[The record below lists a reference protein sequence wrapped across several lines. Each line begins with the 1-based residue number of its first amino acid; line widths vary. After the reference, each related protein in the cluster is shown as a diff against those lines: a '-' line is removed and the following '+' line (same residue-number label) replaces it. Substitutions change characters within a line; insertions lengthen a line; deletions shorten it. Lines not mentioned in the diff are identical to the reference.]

1 MITDLIDVEPLLGQ
15 HDPGM
20 FLVGPLLSLSIN
32 SSYRYFY
39 IAGKGSKVYETIS
52 LGFVEL
58 ETTAQTQHA
67 DFIKK
72 LESRFE
78 QVLTFGSHLEMARA
92 VHTRWP
98 NEETAKFLAFA
109 ELDAKLKPTKMAGQ
123 QESIDDSSYGEV
135 VLGDYRK
142 QLVGEMVP
150 ERVDHGKDIDAIS
163 RHAPPSALDQAQP
176 MPVSRPAQ
184 TLAPSSPPIATLRQP
199 LGGDHAVT
207 EPQWHSGLSQD
218 DIASAILRL
227 KSPAKLGGVS
237 SLPVG
242 GARSLT
248 SILLRFC
255 AVGCVAGLV
264 VALVAWTI
272 VRPGTW
278 QVANEAAP
286 TTVPAPSI
294 SVSPDKKTSQAA
306 TAGPPS
312 SPNRPPEAQVKPA
325 EANEAA
331 LQAKPA
337 ETNEPTLQAAPA
349 PAGVP
354 PSPPSQPSQGASVQ
368 VGTAPVSA
376 PQSPPA
382 QESSTTRQLDA
393 EEIATLV
400 NRSTDFMT
408 SGDLA
413 SARLL
418 LRRAAEAGSAS
429 AALMLGTTF
438 DPLVIQ
444 QLGAVGVV
452 PDVTQARQWYKQAA
466 ALGSDA
472 ASQRLAKLPQTGQ

>member
-20 FLVGPLLSLSIN
+20 VLVGPLLSLSIN

-72 LESRFE
+72 LETRFA

-109 ELDAKLKPTKMAGQ
+109 ELDTKLKPTKMAGQ

-135 VLGDYRK
+135 VPGDYRK
-142 QLVGEMVP
+142 QPVGEMVP
-150 ERVDHGKDIDAIS
+150 ERVNHGKDIDAIS

-227 KSPAKLGGVS
+227 KSPAKLGGVPR
-237 SLPVG
+237 LPVE

-255 AVGCVAGLV
+255 AVGCAVALV
-264 VALVAWTI
+264 AALVAWTI

-286 TTVPAPSI
+286 TTVLAPSI
-294 SVSPDKKTSQAA
+294 SVSSNKNPSQAA
-306 TAGPPS
+306 AAVPAS
-312 SPNRPPEAQVKPA
+312 SPSRPAA
-325 EANEAA
+325 ANEPA

-337 ETNEPTLQAAPA
+337 EADEAVQAEPT

-354 PSPPSQPSQGASVQ
+354 PSPPSQPSQVASVHD
-368 VGTAPVSA
+368 GTAPVSA

-382 QESSTTRQLDA
+382 QEASTARRLDA

-400 NRSTDFMT
+400 NRGTDFMT

-452 PDVTQARQWYKQAA
+452 PDVTQARQWYKKAA